1 MSWADDV
8 PGSCRSPL
16 VEYRVVVKTLEAD
29 RLSKKRI
36 DLSRKVIIISFAD
49 NM

>member
-16 VEYRVVVKTLEAD
+16 AEYRVVVKTL
-29 RLSKKRI
+29 
-36 DLSRKVIIISFAD
+36 DLYRKVIIISFAD